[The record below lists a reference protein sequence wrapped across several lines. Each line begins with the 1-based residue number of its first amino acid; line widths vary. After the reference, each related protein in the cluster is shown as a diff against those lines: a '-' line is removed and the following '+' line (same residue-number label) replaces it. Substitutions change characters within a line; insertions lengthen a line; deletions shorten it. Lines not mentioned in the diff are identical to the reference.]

1 MNKNNL
7 ALYLFE
13 LLDITE
19 FYFDDNS
26 KSYYFIHHGMSDYIK
41 YNKQKDTLIYKFDD
55 DDVEYNKSNIEELA
69 EIIEIIHFGFNDIGS
84 YEN

>member
-7 ALYLFE
+7 ALYLFK

-19 FYFDDNS
+19 FYFNDDNE
-26 KSYYFIHHGMSDYIK
+26 SYYFIYLDKSDYIK
-41 YNKQKDTLIYKFDD
+41 YNKQKNTLIYKFDD
-55 DDVEYNKSNIEELA
+55 GDVEYNESNIEELA